1 MNGIMEKQIAMKL
14 REVELKLNAV
24 SVRPLTSHSSRRAHE
39 LRWVTTAGERHADPP
54 LPGDVGRLG

>member
-1 MNGIMEKQIAMKL
+1 MNGTINSHLKTTLANAKQQLI
-14 REVELKLNAV
+14 RTV
-24 SVRPLTSHSSRRAHE
+24 VRPLTSHSSRRVHE